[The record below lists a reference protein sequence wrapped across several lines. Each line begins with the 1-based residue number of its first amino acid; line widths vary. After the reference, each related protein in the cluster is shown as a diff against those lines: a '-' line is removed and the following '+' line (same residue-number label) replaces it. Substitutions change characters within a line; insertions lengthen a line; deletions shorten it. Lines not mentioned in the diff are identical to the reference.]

1 MHIVTICGKI
11 IYRELE
17 NYIKYNSISNMTGA
31 ISNYVNGPFSENGA
45 FGDKKKTKRIKPKKY
60 N

>member
-17 NYIKYNSISNMTGA
+17 NYIKYNSLSNMTGA

-45 FGDKKKTKRIKPKKY
+45 FGDKKKNKTNKT
-60 N
+60 